1 MLGNGLRL
9 QTKSTVKAV
18 DFFVVAHVDKAIN
31 WPFTYGLVQDK
42 YSDSMGRP
50 SIDPAALIKV
60 PFIQYLDG
68 IKPASDNQSVEGQHG
83 LQFLDLDLY
92 DAVPH
97 FSTLGKNYTRR
108 FQGTDLLMKAKRE
121 VRMA

>member
-1 MLGNGLRL
+1 M
-9 QTKSTVKAV
+9 
-18 DFFVVAHVDKAIN
+18 DFFVAAHIDKSIN

-50 SIDPAALIKV
+50 SIDPTALIRV

-68 IKPASDNQSVEGQHG
+68 IKPASDNQSVEGQHS
-83 LQFLDLDLY
+83 LRFLDLELY

-97 FSTLGKNYTRR
+97 FLTFGKNYTHR
-108 FQGTDLLMKAKRE
+108 FQGTDL
-121 VRMA
+121 

>member
-1 MLGNGLRL
+1 M
-9 QTKSTVKAV
+9 
-18 DFFVVAHVDKAIN
+18 DFFVAAHVDKAIN

-42 YSDSMGRP
+42 YSDSMGRS
-50 SIDPAALIKV
+50 SIDPTALIRV